1 MESQERVRLGKDEE
15 MERLGWGEDEVL
27 LLAPELA
34 TRLLIHQNPGRK
46 PMFSIITSAT
56 ITINCLQFL

>member
-34 TRLLIHQNPGRK
+34 TRLLIHQNPG
-46 PMFSIITSAT
+46 
-56 ITINCLQFL
+56 